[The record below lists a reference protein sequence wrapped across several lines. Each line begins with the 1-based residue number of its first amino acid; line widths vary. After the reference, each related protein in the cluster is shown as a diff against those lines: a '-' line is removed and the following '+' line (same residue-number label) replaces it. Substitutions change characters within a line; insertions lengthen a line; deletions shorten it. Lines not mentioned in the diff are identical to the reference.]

1 MKAVSSPSGVLG
13 RQAMTSRGAGRQSGR
28 VKSVEARLGGFGKA
42 LSPPSGTESVIM
54 HVVMVEGEDEP
65 LINFTAQK
73 RAESAASALG

>member
-1 MKAVSSPSGVLG
+1 
-13 RQAMTSRGAGRQSGR
+13 
-28 VKSVEARLGGFGKA
+28 
-42 LSPPSGTESVIM
+42 M